1 MPGTHRFAHSN
12 FVNVETFTSWR
23 PPVHSTPFHKPQWVD
38 LSITAE
44 IPDPH
49 DVAEAER
56 VAAESA
62 QRVQEQEAEAVRR
75 AESAENSDVEKT
87 REGKKE

>member
-1 MPGTHRFAHSN
+1 
-12 FVNVETFTSWR
+12 
-23 PPVHSTPFHKPQWVD
+23 VD

-62 QRVQEQEAEAVRR
+62 QRVKEQEAEAVRR